1 MKEEC
6 KKCICNECVS
16 QSSCEKSC
24 KLCETLLGGVT
35 YCKNE
40 SRCEQLELF
49 SEAGD
54 MDKWTVLCVAI
65 ILIMSFVALMR
76 NRDE

>member
-1 MKEEC
+1 MTVGMKEEC

-24 KLCETLLGGVT
+24 KLCETLLGNVT

-40 SRCEQLELF
+40 RRCEQLNLF
-49 SEAGD
+49 SEIKRLNDG
-54 MDKWTVLCVAI
+54 KEKI
-65 ILIMSFVALMR
+65 K
-76 NRDE
+76 

>member
-1 MKEEC
+1 MNVLVRVAAK
-6 KKCICNECVS
+6 
-16 QSSCEKSC
+16 KSC

-40 SRCEQLELF
+40 RRCEQLELF
-49 SEAGD
+49 SEVWYK
-54 MDKWTVLCVAI
+54 DKWTLLCVAI
-65 ILIMSFVALMR
+65 ILILSFMALMR

>member
-40 SRCEQLELF
+40 NRCEQLELF
-49 SEAGD
+49 SE
-54 MDKWTVLCVAI
+54 V
-65 ILIMSFVALMR
+65 
-76 NRDE
+76 

>member
-6 KKCICNECVS
+6 KKCICNECMS
-16 QSSCEKSC
+16 QRSCEKSC

-40 SRCEQLELF
+40 SGCEQLNLF
-49 SEAGD
+49 SEVISYGQ
-54 MDKWTVLCVAI
+54 MDVIVCCYYYDAVICGTYEK
-65 ILIMSFVALMR
+65 S
-76 NRDE
+76 